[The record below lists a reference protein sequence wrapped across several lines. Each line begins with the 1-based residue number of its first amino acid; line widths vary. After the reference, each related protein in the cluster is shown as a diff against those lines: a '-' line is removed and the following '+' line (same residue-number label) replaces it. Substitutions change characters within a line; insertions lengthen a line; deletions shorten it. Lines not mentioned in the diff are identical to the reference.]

1 MEGSKREKER
11 GRKYRGRE
19 GGDGRGE
26 GLTSSDLQE
35 LKPLHSKLLHLSY
48 QQDQIHF

>member
-1 MEGSKREKER
+1 MEER
-11 GRKYRGRE
+11 
-19 GGDGRGE
+19 E

-48 QQDQIHF
+48 QQDQIHFLINRFQGFKFSELVYLI